1 MKLAMNMIRQY
12 ADIPVTPEEYTQ
24 RMIMTGT
31 AVEATE
37 DISGGMEKVVVGRVL
52 TCEDVEGTH
61 LHECTVD
68 VGGPETLHI
77 VCGAPNVAAG
87 QLVPVALDGAHLP
100 GGVKIK
106 KGKLRGLI
114 SEGMICSGE
123 ELHVPTELYPNI
135 EEKGILVF
143 HEDYPLGA
151 DVKPILGIDDTAV
164 DFEILAN
171 RPDCLCAIGIAR
183 ETAAALDTEFRAPK
197 ITVTEAGGDIH
208 DEVKVRVEA
217 PDLCPRY
224 AARLLTGMGYLE
236 VMNFSFTGIR
246 EIQKLGLPEGDLRND
261 PMPILNPLG
270 EDAAVMRPTLA
281 CGMLRTLAFNMNHST
296 PAARLYEAAAVFDHH
311 HRTDE
316 GLPTETQTLCLGAY
330 GPEEDFFT
338 VRGAVEAILRAGGIA
353 CEVEAGGDA
362 YYHPGRCA
370 RLTRGGVTFAVVGE
384 VHPDVRERFD
394 MPRRAVMAEINLQ
407 TLLTYF
413 RPMGEMKPLPRFPA
427 VQRDLALVM
436 EEGVAVGPLMAD
448 MRRAAGKLLESME
461 LFDVY
466 RGAQVAAGHKSVAFS
481 LTFRASDRT
490 LTDEEVQAA
499 MDKVTRVCAEKHGAT
514 VRA

>member
-106 KGKLRGLI
+106 KGKLRGMI

-143 HEDYPLGA
+143 QEDYPLGA

-164 DFEILAN
+164 DFEIL
-171 RPDCLCAIGIAR
+171 P
-183 ETAAALDTEFRAPK
+183 
-197 ITVTEAGGDIH
+197 
-208 DEVKVRVEA
+208 
-217 PDLCPRY
+217 
-224 AARLLTGMGYLE
+224 
-236 VMNFSFTGIR
+236 
-246 EIQKLGLPEGDLRND
+246 
-261 PMPILNPLG
+261 
-270 EDAAVMRPTLA
+270 
-281 CGMLRTLAFNMNHST
+281 
-296 PAARLYEAAAVFDHH
+296 
-311 HRTDE
+311 
-316 GLPTETQTLCLGAY
+316 
-330 GPEEDFFT
+330 T
-338 VRGAVEAILRAGGIA
+338 VRTACAPSASRARRRRRWI
-353 CEVEAGGDA
+353 
-362 YYHPGRCA
+362 PS
-370 RLTRGGVTFAVVGE
+370 F
-384 VHPDVRERFD
+384 
-394 MPRRAVMAEINLQ
+394 MP
-407 TLLTYF
+407 
-413 RPMGEMKPLPRFPA
+413 P
-427 VQRDLALVM
+427 
-436 EEGVAVGPLMAD
+436 
-448 MRRAAGKLLESME
+448 
-461 LFDVY
+461 
-466 RGAQVAAGHKSVAFS
+466 KSP
-481 LTFRASDRT
+481 
-490 LTDEEVQAA
+490 
-499 MDKVTRVCAEKHGAT
+499 
-514 VRA
+514 